1 MHLFPE
7 KAVYL
12 RSEARFDSEENL
24 TRTVSYFPLL
34 TDKEQ

>member
-12 RSEARFDSEENL
+12 RSEARFDFEENL
-24 TRTVSYFPLL
+24 TRTIFYLPLQA
-34 TDKEQ
+34 DKAQ